1 MLSKKW
7 TRKLFDHIS
16 ESTLP
21 PPKLSKRWADKMN
34 SSMKWRSSCW
44 KWHLSLRVFTA
55 CPRRGQVS
63 SLPHLH
69 FQLGVAIS
77 RSAVRPVIWGTTKGE
92 TDEDHLCPMVVYFV
106 STSEFGKPAGRKE
119 AITCPETSATGRVAG
134 GRIGTSRNHSTRTR
148 TTATGTVTSS
158 GISTKP
164 STRLCSHLTPN

>member
-1 MLSKKW
+1 MFSKKW
-7 TRKLFDHIS
+7 TRKLFNRIS

-21 PPKLSKRWADKMN
+21 PPKLSKRWADMMN

-92 TDEDHLCPMVVYFV
+92 TDENHLCPMVVYFV
-106 STSEFGKPAGRKE
+106 STLEFRKSTGRKK
-119 AITCPETSATGRVAG
+119 AITCPETSATGRVVG
-134 GRIGTSRNHSTRTR
+134 SRIRTSQYHSTETR
-148 TTATGTVTSS
+148 TTTTGTVTNS
-158 GISTKP
+158 GVAKI
-164 STRLCSHLTPN
+164 RACVCY